1 MYKVPRERTKE
12 RKRPFVHSARFKP
25 PLKTL
30 FALRKCVFRERR
42 RIESRETLL
51 CGWVENESKEES
63 FPTKTVFAKRE
74 EGVVGGVDFF
84 VLSFLKKAFIIQSK
98 LAGGEKEPPQ
108 NENAQRKR
116 KNEKRGHE
124 KARTESFIFPSKQKE
139 RKTTCVFLQKR
150 VYYNLCSLKRALSK
164 KKREVRERL
173 LHSRKAE

>member
-98 LAGGEKEPPQ
+98 LAGGEKEPPPKR
-108 NENAQRKR
+108 ERSTKKKEWKKRTKKHGQRKL
-116 KNEKRGHE
+116 H
-124 KARTESFIFPSKQKE
+124 FSKQTEREKNNVCILTKE
-139 RKTTCVFLQKR
+139 SILQL
-150 VYYNLCSLKRALSK
+150 VLSQTRSFEEEERGQ
-164 KKREVRERL
+164 REA
-173 LHSRKAE
+173 SSFS